1 MSVALGGAAI
11 GTTLYLTYL
20 VAFMVICDARIA
32 LLQVRV
38 TQQLLFWCAAVIDCY
53 CCCRICLQLK
63 CLLDA
68 LTYIQ

>member
-38 TQQLLFWCAAVIDCY
+38 TQQLLF
-53 CCCRICLQLK
+53 
-63 CLLDA
+63 
-68 LTYIQ
+68 